1 MTWLITNSLRLRLV
15 VVVLSAVLI
24 VFGIRTLQ
32 RAPLDVFPEFAPPL
46 VEIQTEAPGLSTEE
60 VESLVSMPLE
70 HALNG
75 IPFLQAI
82 RSKSVL
88 GLSSIRLIFEE
99 GTDLIRA
106 RQLVQE
112 RLAIEASRLPAVAN
126 RPVMMAPHSS
136 MSRILMVGVSSPKLS
151 QMELTELAR
160 WTVRPRLM
168 DIPGVANVAIWGQ
181 RDRHFQ
187 VLVDPVRLRAM
198 QVKLSQV
205 EQAAADAATLSGGGF
220 IDTPNQ
226 RLPVR
231 QLTGIQTPEDLGN
244 TVVAFQGGVPLRLRD
259 VAHVGEGYPAPIGD
273 AVIVNA
279 GQGNVPGPGL
289 LLIVE
294 KQPWGNTLQITKD
307 IEKALETLRPALPG
321 VDLDPT
327 IFRPAT
333 FIERSLGNLSHAML
347 IGCILVIVVLAL
359 FLFDWRTALISI
371 TAIPLSLV
379 SAGLILHFM
388 GATLNT
394 MIIAGLVIALG
405 EVVDDAIIDVENIL
419 RRLRLNRQS
428 EHPLPA
434 FVVVLR
440 ASLEVRSAV
449 VYASLIVTLVFVPV
463 LFLGGLSGAF
473 FRPLA
478 LAYILAILASLVV
491 ALTVTPAMSLML
503 LPQAAR
509 SRPEAPLTRV
519 LKRGYRAVLP
529 LFINRPYLAIGCI
542 AAMFVA
548 SALTF
553 TRLGEEFLPEFKE
566 TDFLMHWVEK
576 PGTGLE
582 AMQRLTARVAK
593 DLRAIP
599 GVRNFGSHIGRA
611 EVADEVV
618 GPNFTELWIS
628 VDQNKDLAKTHRDIE
643 HVIESYPGLYRDV
656 LTYLKEVIKEVLTGA
671 KATIVVRV
679 YGPDLAELRRKA
691 EHVKNAM
698 ADIPGVHTLRVEPQT
713 LVPQIQVRLRPEALA
728 RFGLTSGQVRRTVQ
742 TLIRGTQVG
751 EVYHQQKS
759 YPVTVWG
766 VPAVRSDLHALRKLQ
781 IDLPPGGAANGTT
794 HVSTHGAGGNGS
806 PGTAAAAGATT
817 GYVLLG
823 DVADV
828 EIVPAPNEILREG
841 ASRRIDVTCNV
852 KDRDLGSVARDI
864 EARVRKLDF
873 GSGYHPEFLGEYA
886 ARQESQWRLLA
897 LAALSLIGILLLL
910 YVDFKS
916 WKLTLLVFLTIP
928 FALVGGVF
936 SVALTGGTLSLG
948 SLVGFVTVLGISAR
962 NGIMLVSHYR
972 HLETEENEPFGLK
985 QVLRGSEER
994 LAPILMTALA
1004 TGLALVPLVIGG
1016 DIPGNEIEYPMAIV
1030 ILGGLV
1036 TSTLLNLF
1044 LLPPIYLAFGHVRRT
1059 SEETTDSAPAPATAG

>member
-1 MTWLITNSLRLRLV
+1 MTWLISTSLRLRLV

-24 VFGIRTLQ
+24 VFGIYTL
-32 RAPLDVFPEFAPPL
+32 RKAPLDVFPEFAPPL

-70 HALNG
+70 HSLNG
-75 IPFLQAI
+75 IPFLQTI

-136 MSRILMVGVSSPKLS
+136 MSRMLMIGVSSHKLS
-151 QMELTELAR
+151 QMDLTELAR
-160 WTVRPRLM
+160 WTIRPKLM

-187 VLVDPVRLRAM
+187 VLVDPNRLRTL

-205 EQAAADAATLSGGGF
+205 EQAAADAAALTGGGF

-231 QLTGIQTPEDLGN
+231 QLTGINKAKDLAN
-244 TVVAFQGGVPLRLRD
+244 TVVAFRGGVSLRLGD
-259 VAHVGEGYPAPIGD
+259 VAEVKEGFPAPIGD
-273 AVIVNA
+273 AVIINA
-279 GQGNVPGPGL
+279 GRGVDAGPGL

-294 KQPWGNTLQITKD
+294 KQPWGNTLQLTHD
-307 IEKALETLRPALPG
+307 IEKALDRLRPGLKD
-321 VDLDPT
+321 VELDAT

-333 FIERSLGNLSHAML
+333 FIERALGNLSHAML
-347 IGCILVIVVLAL
+347 IGCILVIIVLAS

-379 SAGLILHFM
+379 SAALALYFM

-419 RRLRLNRQS
+419 RRLRLNRELAQ
-428 EHPLPA
+428 PLPA
-434 FVVVLR
+434 FRVVLA

-478 LAYILAILASLVV
+478 LTYILAILASLLV

-503 LPQAAR
+503 LPRAAR
-509 SRPEAPLTRV
+509 NRAEAPLTRL
-519 LKRGYRAVLP
+519 LKRGYRSVLP
-529 LFINRPYLAIGCI
+529 VFIHRPWLAITCI
-542 AAMFVA
+542 LAMFAASGVA
-548 SALTF
+548 FL
-553 TRLGEEFLPEFKE
+553 RLGEEFLPEFRE

-576 PGTGLE
+576 PGTSLE
-582 AMQRLTARVAK
+582 AMQRLTARVSK

-628 VDQNKDLAKTHRDIE
+628 VDKNVDLDKTQKQIE
-643 HVIESYPGLYRDV
+643 DVVRSYPGLYRDV

-671 KATIVVRV
+671 KSSIVVRV
-679 YGPDLAELRRKA
+679 YGEDLAELRKKA
-691 EHVKNAM
+691 QEVFNVIAE
-698 ADIPGVHTLRVEPQT
+698 IPGVHTPRVEPQT
-713 LVPQIQVRLRPEALA
+713 LVPQVQIRLRPDAMA
-728 RFGLTSGQVRRTVQ
+728 RFGLTAGQVRRTVQ
-742 TLIRGTQVG
+742 TLVRGTQVG
-751 EVYHQQKS
+751 EVYHGQKS
-759 YPVTVWG
+759 YPVVVWG
-766 VPAVRSDLHALRKLQ
+766 VPSARHDLSALRKLP
-781 IDLPPGGAANGTT
+781 IDLPAGAGTAT
-794 HVSTHGAGGNGS
+794 TTPVSTHGGAVNGS
-806 PGTAAAAGATT
+806 PGTAAATATG

-841 ASRRIDVTCNV
+841 ASRRIDVTCDV
-852 KDRDLGSVARDI
+852 KGRDLGSVARDI
-864 EARVRKLDF
+864 EARVSKMEF
-873 GSGYHPEFLGEYA
+873 GRGYHPEFLGEYT

-897 LAALSLIGILLLL
+897 LAALSMIGILLLL
-910 YVDFKS
+910 YVDFQS

-936 SVALTGGTLSLG
+936 SVAITGGMLSLG
-948 SLVGFVTVLGISAR
+948 SLVGFVTVLGIAAR

-972 HLETEENEPFGLK
+972 HLETEEGEPFGVK

-994 LAPILMTALA
+994 LAPILMTALT
-1004 TGLALVPLVIGG
+1004 TGLALVPLIIGG
-1016 DIPGNEIEYPMAIV
+1016 NIPGNEIEYPMAIV
-1030 ILGGLV
+1030 IVGGLV

-1044 LLPPIYLAFGHVRRT
+1044 LLPPIYLAFGRVRH
-1059 SEETTDSAPAPATAG
+1059 SPESAE